1 MISADRQ
8 QLDAWV
14 KQETHEIRLKELD
27 MFTSNFAVLA
37 TTSSF
42 LTGLGFKGLTMVP
55 VWEDENE
62 NKIRFEE
69 TLMYLCLSLA
79 IGFNMLTLCVSIWSQ
94 IFGPGL
100 ALRGPEGSMS
110 RAVEGMYI
118 ERKWALRF
126 YGTGLIFMV
135 MAGCVLGWLKF
146 GYDGEQ
152 SKQYVSYCISSALAA
167 CAVLVA
173 LYIRFVTRPK
183 FKFPEHASK
192 NPQHSQFHIQGL
204 DPELGKF
211 VGGDEVVSPMGP
223 KGGDSTEQAAMAL
236 EKLRSL
242 EDQGVLTSEQAAE
255 KRNELLQSM
264 LRAPSRASPAAPP
277 SLQLQGGS
285 KVGHLLYNGKVAMV
299 SVDASMLVVFDADG
313 VNAKKKLALG
323 GNSVS
328 CEAKGSSGNKYPFVV
343 TVGKTKLALSAQ
355 SEEERRQWM
364 AVLSR

>member
-55 VWEDENE
+55 VWEDERE
-62 NKIRFEE
+62 SKIRTEE
-69 TLMYLCLSLA
+69 TLMYLFLSLA

-126 YGTGLIFMV
+126 YGSGLIFMV

-146 GYDGEQ
+146 GYDGDQ
-152 SKQYVSYCISSALAA
+152 SEQYVSFCISSALAA
-167 CAVLVA
+167 CAILVA

-183 FKFPEHASK
+183 FRFPENVSK

-211 VGGDEVVSPMGP
+211 VGGDEVGP
-223 KGGDSTEQAAMAL
+223 KGGDATEQAAMAL

-242 EDQGVLTSEQAAE
+242 EEQGVLTSEQAAA
-255 KRNELLQSM
+255 KRNELLNAM
-264 LRAPSRASPAAPP
+264 LHTSSTGAGPAAPP
-277 SLQLQGGS
+277 SPQQQGGG
-285 KVGHLLYNGKVAMV
+285 KMGHLLFNGKVAMV
-299 SVDASMLVVFDADG
+299 SVDANMLVVFDADG

-328 CEAKGSSGNKYPFVV
+328 CEAKGASGTKHPFVV
-343 TVGKTKLALSAQ
+343 TVGKTKLTLSAQ
-355 SEEERRQWM
+355 SEEDRGQWM
-364 AVLSR
+364 AALSR